1 MQTRAH
7 MYART
12 RTHARTLSPAGI
24 LVYSFVAPFT
34 FAPDLPT
41 GAWSVPLTLVGL
53 VSNLLTLDYGTAPRM
68 NIAPYGNLMG
78 YPESTLRAP

>member
-1 MQTRAH
+1 MQSRTHAH
-7 MYART
+7 ART

-41 GAWSVPLTLVGL
+41 GVWSVPLTLVGL
-53 VSNLLTLDYGTAPRM
+53 VSNLLTLDYGTVPRM
-68 NIAPYGNLMG
+68 NITPYGTRWG
-78 YPESTLRAP
+78 TLRVT